1 MSEVKPK
8 KTIKTIQPKK
18 TPIPEQKPEERKK
31 NFKEVALGYTEEQA
45 LLEAERCIQCKNP
58 LCIKGCPVLINI
70 PAFIKAITERDYK
83 KAYEIIIDAD
93 LLPCITGRVCP
104 QETQCELECIVG
116 KKLEPV
122 AIGRLERFVGD
133 YAMENKLYEV
143 PKINRKDIK
152 VAIIG
157 SGPGGL
163 TCAADLAKAGLQ
175 VTIFEA
181 LHMPGGVLKYGIPEF
196 RLPNSIVDFEIE
208 NLKKM
213 GVEILVDK
221 VVGRVFTIPDLMNE
235 YGYKAVFIATGA
247 GMPKFMGIPG
257 EGLNG
262 VMSANEFLT
271 RVNLMYGF
279 EYPNSET
286 PIGMG
291 KKVATIGAGNTAMD
305 ASRCAL
311 RLGAEKSMIVYRR
324 TKNESP
330 ARAEELHHAIEE
342 GVEFHWLTNPV
353 EIIGDDEGW
362 VKGMKC
368 IKMELG
374 EPDESGRR
382 SPVPIPNSEFFM
394 EIDTVIYALGTK
406 ANPIIAQ
413 TTPGLKTNKWGY
425 IEVNP
430 ETQMTSIP
438 GVFAGGDIVTGSA
451 TVILAMGAGR
461 KAAVGILKYLGFL

>member
-1 MSEVKPK
+1 MSEKPK
-8 KTIKTIQPKK
+8 KTIRDIQPKK
-18 TPIPEQKPEERKK
+18 TLIPEQDPKERIK
-31 NFKEVALGYTEEQA
+31 NFLEVALGYTEEQA
-45 LLEAERCIQCKNP
+45 LQEAERCIQCKNP

-70 PAFIKAITERDYK
+70 PAFIKAITEKNYK
-83 KAYEIIIDAD
+83 KAYEIITDAD
-93 LLPCITGRVCP
+93 LLPAVTGRVCP
-104 QETQCELECIVG
+104 QEVQCEKECIVG

-122 AIGRLERFVGD
+122 AIGRLERFVAD
-133 YAMENKLYEV
+133 WALKNKIFKV
-143 PKINRKDIK
+143 PEISKKDIK
-152 VAIIG
+152 VAVIG

-163 TCAADLAKAGLQ
+163 TCAYDLAKAGLK

-196 RLPNSIVDFEIE
+196 RLPNYIVDEEISH
-208 NLKKM
+208 LKEM

-221 VVGRVFTIPDLMNE
+221 IIGRVFTIPQLMNE
-235 YGYKAVFIATGA
+235 MGYRAVFIATGA

-271 RVNLMYGF
+271 RVNLMYGYEF
-279 EYPNSET
+279 PKADT
-286 PIGMG
+286 PVGMG

-305 ASRCAL
+305 ASRVAL

-324 TKNESP
+324 TEKESP
-330 ARAEELHHAIEE
+330 ARVEELHHAMEE
-342 GVEFHWLTNPV
+342 GVEFHWLTTPV
-353 EIIGDDEGW
+353 EIIGDEKGW

-368 IKMELG
+368 IRMELG

-382 SPVPIPNSEFFM
+382 SPIPIPGSEFFM
-394 EIDTVIYALGTK
+394 EVDTVIYALGTK

-425 IEVNP
+425 IEVDP

-438 GVFAGGDIVTGSA
+438 GVFAGGDIVTGAA

-461 KAAVGILKYLGFL
+461 KAAKGILKYLGLE